1 MSAPGSSMTEYSFTN
16 CRAVLSREVAS
27 GGVHVRDGVIADI
40 FDSGRAP
47 IAVDCE
53 GDYLIPGLIEL
64 HTDHLESHFKP
75 RPKVFWPAEA
85 AVLAHDAQI
94 AASGITTVFDALRV
108 GSDRDD
114 DVSIGGNMT
123 RLAEAIG
130 RAKSAGVLRA
140 DHLLHLRCELA
151 CEDTVTA
158 TEAFLGD
165 PNLRLISLMD
175 HTPGQRQFTKLDRF
189 KVYYGSKTGMSDAEL
204 EAYISERLV
213 AHEKL
218 AAPNRRQVV
227 ALARAQGIPLASHD
241 DATGAHVDEAAADGV
256 TIAEF
261 PTTADAAAL
270 SREKG
275 MHVLMGAPNVVRGG
289 SHSGNISA
297 QVLAEA
303 GLLDILSSDY
313 VPFSLLQ
320 AAFGLPQRV
329 PGIDLPAAIQL
340 VTRNP
345 AVATGLE
352 DRGEIAVGKRADL
365 VQVRVV
371 DGMPVVRSVWRQGRR
386 VA

>member
-1 MSAPGSSMTEYSFTN
+1 MSATGMPELSLSN
-16 CRAVLSREVAS
+16 CRVVTPEEVLP
-27 GGVHVRDGVIADI
+27 GGLVLRDGVIAE
-40 FDSGRAP
+40 
-47 IAVDCE
+47 IADGATSTAALDCE

-64 HTDHLESHFKP
+64 HTDHLEAHFKP
-75 RPKVFWPAEA
+75 RPKVFWPVEA
-85 AVLAHDAQI
+85 AVVAHDAQI

-108 GSDRDD
+108 GTTRDD
-114 DVSIGGNMT
+114 DVSIGSNMR

-130 RAKSAGVLRA
+130 RAKTAGVLRA

-151 CEDTVTA
+151 CEDTVTE

-175 HTPGQRQFTKLDRF
+175 HTPGQRQFTRLEKF
-189 KVYYGSKTGMSDAEL
+189 KEYYSGKTGMSEAEL
-204 EAYISERLV
+204 EVFIAERQA
-213 AHEKL
+213 AHDKL
-218 AAPNRRQVV
+218 AGPSRRSVV
-227 ALARAQGIPLASHD
+227 DLAQAHGIPLASHD
-241 DATGAHVDEAAADGV
+241 DATCAHVDEAVEDGV

-261 PTTADAAAL
+261 PTTANAAEL
-270 SREKG
+270 SRRRG

-320 AAFGLPQRV
+320 AVFALPERV
-329 PGIDLPAAIQL
+329 PGIDLPAAVRL

-352 DRGEIAVGKRADL
+352 DRGEIAIGRRADL
-365 VQVRVV
+365 VQIRVV
-371 DGMPVVRSVWRQGRR
+371 EGLPVVRSVWRQGRR
-386 VA
+386 IV